1 MLNGG
6 SLDGSSLAVTS
17 DVVHEDE
24 EHHPTPGIY
33 EQSDKPRA
41 GIVAEYLAKG
51 YKLSDQI
58 LERAI
63 EMDSKQGIS
72 KRFLSYFHS
81 LDKSVGERAL
91 GPDQTIS
98 AKVQSTIDTATTQAR
113 AMDEQK
119 GFSKIAHDYYIRAYS
134 SPFGQKVKK
143 FYTDTS
149 KQVLDIHEEA
159 RRIANQEKTPIQ
171 TSASGSTADATAPVV
186 DKSKDV

>member
-24 EHHPTPGIY
+24 EHQPTPGIY

-63 EMDSKQGIS
+63 EMDSTYFDSFSHSIS
-72 KRFLSYFHS
+72 
-81 LDKSVGERAL
+81 V
-91 GPDQTIS
+91 
-98 AKVQSTIDTATTQAR
+98 
-113 AMDEQK
+113 
-119 GFSKIAHDYYIRAYS
+119 
-134 SPFGQKVKK
+134 
-143 FYTDTS
+143 
-149 KQVLDIHEEA
+149 
-159 RRIANQEKTPIQ
+159 
-171 TSASGSTADATAPVV
+171 
-186 DKSKDV
+186 